1 MAAPMSGVAFALVI
15 ASAFAHAGWNFL
27 LKRSDDK
34 TAFLWS
40 LGGFA
45 AALLLL
51 PAIAFAFVDRPGLR
65 GLIFGGVSGGIH
77 GVYGITLSRG
87 YQVGD
92 LSKVYPISR
101 GMGPA
106 LIPLFAVI
114 LFDESVSLVAAVGIG
129 LVVLG
134 VYAIHLENGLA
145 WGIRQPL
152 AALASPATR
161 LALLTGSLIAT
172 YSLWDKAALN
182 YLSPITLNGF
192 SMAGHFLV
200 LTPLVLASGR
210 ERPRQEWRRHRRSI
224 AAAGVLAPL
233 AYTLVLVAL
242 TTSQLS
248 YIAPVREVGI
258 VIGTA
263 MGVLFLSESYGRTR
277 ALGAALIVAGVIS
290 LGVAP

>member
-34 TAFLWS
+34 TAFIWS
-40 LGGFA
+40 MGAIA
-45 AALLLL
+45 AALMLA

-65 GLIFGGVSGGIH
+65 GLMFGCVSGGIH

-114 LFDESVSLVAAVGIG
+114 LFDESVSPIAAVGIG

-134 VYAIHLENGLA
+134 VYAIHLENGPS
-145 WGIRQPL
+145 WGISQPL
-152 AALASPATR
+152 GALASPATR
-161 LALLTGSLIAT
+161 LALLTGALIAT
-172 YSLWDKAALN
+172 YSLWDKAALD

-200 LTPLVLASGR
+200 LTPLVLSSGR
-210 ERPRQEWRRHRRSI
+210 ERPRQEWGRHRRSI
-224 AAAGVLAPL
+224 VAAGVLAPL